1 MYRFLDEN
9 YNTVAGREPQAVLRQ
24 FAALSC
30 VPRGSHHTD
39 QVADYC
45 AEFARARGL
54 HYVKDAVGNVVI
66 YQPGS
71 PGRENEPPVILQGHT
86 DMVIDRDA
94 GCGET
99 MEVDGVRLKTDG
111 DWLTADGTTLGGD
124 DGIAVALCLAVL
136 DDPTLSH
143 PPLEV
148 VLTVDEEVGMDGA
161 RALDP
166 ALLSGRRMLNMDA
179 EAEGTLWVSCTGG
192 ARIDLAL
199 DAETAPADGS
209 ACRICLS
216 GFHGG
221 HSGAEIHK
229 HYANAIHRL
238 TEILSQLD
246 GVRLIS
252 VCGGSADNAIP
263 REAAAE
269 ILTAAPL
276 DPFFAEK
283 WTAQLRQS
291 CPRDPD
297 LRVEL
302 LPIDC
307 PQTAWTAAA
316 TANALRMLNALPD
329 GVIAMSKALPGL
341 VETSLNLGLL
351 HADADGLVA
360 TLSVRSSVNAER
372 EAMQARLHAIADA
385 AGASFTLRSPYPAWE
400 YRAES
405 PLRDCM
411 KRVYTELFG
420 KPPVVTAIHAGLE
433 CDILSGK
440 LPGLDCVSFGPDLL
454 EIHTPRERLS
464 LPSTQRTWQF
474 LCAVLAAL

>member
-1 MYRFLDEN
+1 MQRFYEEN
-9 YNTVAGREPQAVLRQ
+9 MRAVAGLEPQAVLRQ

-39 QVADYC
+39 QIAEYC

-54 HYVKDAVGNVVI
+54 RYVKDAVGNVVI

-71 PGRENEPPVILQGHT
+71 VGREHEAPVILQGHT
-86 DMVIDRDA
+86 DMVIDRDE

-99 MEVDGVRLKTDG
+99 METDGVRLKTDG

-199 DAETAPADGS
+199 DAQTAPAAGF
-209 ACRICLS
+209 AHRIILS

-229 HYANAIHRL
+229 RYANAIHQL
-238 TEILSQLD
+238 TALLGEMD
-246 GVRLIS
+246 GLRLIS
-252 VCGGSADNAIP
+252 ICGGSADNAIP
-263 REAAAE
+263 RDAAAE

-276 DPFFAEK
+276 DPSRAEK

-316 TANALRMLNALPD
+316 SANALQMLNRLPD
-329 GVIAMSKALPGL
+329 GVIAMSEALPGL

-351 HADADGLVA
+351 HGDASGLVA
-360 TLSVRSSVNAER
+360 TLSVRSSVNARR
-372 EAMQARLHAIADA
+372 EAMQARLAQIAA
-385 AGASFTLRSPYPAWE
+385 ESGASFTLRSPYPAWE
-400 YRAES
+400 YRADS

-411 KRVYTELFG
+411 QRVYADLFG
-420 KPPVVTAIHAGLE
+420 RPPVVTAIHAGLE
-433 CDILSGK
+433 CGILSGK

-454 EIHTPRERLS
+454 EIHTPRERMS
-464 LPSTQRTWQF
+464 LPSTLRTWQF